1 MKIQYVALEWVN
13 YTWDKVEGFIAN
25 ALAHSNGDYTVAQA
39 KVFVTQGKWALI
51 VAVDDSGDI
60 HGAATV
66 EFFNRPDDRVAFIT
80 TIGGRLVSNEDTF
93 EQLKTYARSM
103 GATAI
108 EGAARESIARLW
120 QRYGF
125 KEKYRIVGVKL

>member
-13 YTWDKVEGFIAN
+13 YTWDKVEGFIAS
-25 ALAHSNGDYTVAQA
+25 ALEHSNGDYTATHA

-51 VAVDDSGDI
+51 VAVDDSGVI

-80 TIGGRLVSNEDTF
+80 AIGGKLVSNEDTF
-93 EQLKTYARSM
+93 EQLRAYARSM
-103 GATAI
+103 GATTI

-125 KEKYRIVGVKL
+125 KEKYRIVGVRL

>member
-13 YTWDKVEGFIAN
+13 YTWDKVEGFLAD
-25 ALAHSNGDYTVAQA
+25 ALAHSRGDYTVEQV
-39 KVFVTQGKWALI
+39 KVFVTQGRWTLL
-51 VAVDDSGDI
+51 VAVDDFGSI

-80 TIGGRLVSNEDTF
+80 AIGGKLVSSADTF
-93 EQLKTYARSM
+93 GQLRTYAKSM

-120 QRYGF
+120 RRYGF
-125 KEKYRIVGVKL
+125 EEKYRIVGVKL

>member
-13 YTWDKVEGFIAN
+13 YTWGKVEGFLAD
-25 ALAHSNGDYTVAQA
+25 ALAHSGGDYTVEHA

-60 HGAATV
+60 QGAATV
-66 EFFNRPDDRVAFIT
+66 EFFNRPNDRVAFIT
-80 TIGGRLVSNEDTF
+80 AIGGRLVSSADTF

-103 GATAI
+103 GASTI

-120 QRYGF
+120 RRYGF
-125 KEKYRIVGVKL
+125 EEKYRIVGVKL

>member
-1 MKIQYVALEWVN
+1 MKIQYVASEWVN
-13 YTWDKVEGFIAN
+13 YTWDKVEGFISD
-25 ALAHSNGDYTVAQA
+25 ALAYSNGDYTVTHA

-51 VAVDDSGDI
+51 VAVDDSGVI

-80 TIGGRLVSNEDTF
+80 AIGGKLVSNEDTF
-93 EQLKTYARSM
+93 EQLRAYARSM
-103 GATAI
+103 GATTI

>member
-1 MKIQYVALEWVN
+1 MKIQYVSPEWVN
-13 YTWDKVEGFIAN
+13 YTWGKVEGYIAD
-25 ALAHSNGDYTVAQA
+25 ALAHSNGDYTVEQA
-39 KVFVTQGKWALI
+39 KVFVTQGKWILL
-51 VAVDDSGDI
+51 VGVGDDNEL

-80 TIGGRLVSNEDTF
+80 AIGGKLVSNDDTF
-93 EQLKTYARSM
+93 EQLKAYARSM

-120 QRYGF
+120 KRYGF
-125 KEKYRIVGVKL
+125 DEKYRIVGVKL

>member
-13 YTWDKVEGFIAN
+13 YTWDKVEGFIAS
-25 ALAHSNGDYTVAQA
+25 ALEHSNADYTATHA

-51 VAVDDSGDI
+51 VAVDDFGVI

-80 TIGGRLVSNEDTF
+80 AIGGKLVSNEDTF
-93 EQLKTYARSM
+93 EQLRAYARSM
-103 GATAI
+103 GATTI

-125 KEKYRIVGVKL
+125 KEKYRIVGVRL

>member
-1 MKIQYVALEWVN
+1 MKIQYVASEWVN
-13 YTWDKVEGFIAN
+13 YTWDKVEGFISS
-25 ALAHSNGDYTVAQA
+25 ALEHSNGDYTVTHA

-51 VAVDDSGDI
+51 VAVDDFGVI

-80 TIGGRLVSNEDTF
+80 AIGGKLVSNEDTF
-93 EQLKTYARSM
+93 EQLRAYARSM
-103 GATAI
+103 GATTI

-125 KEKYRIVGVKL
+125 KEKYRIVGVRL

>member
-13 YTWDKVEGFIAN
+13 YTWDKVEGFLAD
-25 ALAHSNGDYTVAQA
+25 ALAHSNGDYTVEQV

-51 VAVDDSGDI
+51 VAVDDSSDI

-80 TIGGRLVSNEDTF
+80 AIGGKLVSSADTF
-93 EQLKTYARSM
+93 EQLRTYAKSM

-120 QRYGF
+120 RRYGF
-125 KEKYRIVGVKL
+125 EEKYRIVGVKL

>member
-13 YTWDKVEGFIAN
+13 YTWDKVEGFIAS
-25 ALAHSNGDYTVAQA
+25 ALKHSNGDYTATHA

-51 VAVDDSGDI
+51 VAVDDSGVI

-80 TIGGRLVSNEDTF
+80 AIGGKLVSNEDTF
-93 EQLKTYARSM
+93 EQLRAYARSM
-103 GATAI
+103 GATTI

>member
-25 ALAHSNGDYTVAQA
+25 ALAHSNGDYTVEQA

-51 VAVDDSGDI
+51 VAVDDFGDI

-80 TIGGRLVSNEDTF
+80 TIGGRLVSNADTF